1 MLRQFGAYNR
11 NELSRRLMERGY
23 DVESAMA
30 GRIQSLEIAGYHK
43 KLRGAFSTR
52 RREILT
58 YMAERGWDHS
68 QVSAQM
74 ATLATRRRKDEP
86 LRAMLE
92 MVWAERAGD
101 LGLAAVRPL
110 RALPTG
116 AGG

>member
-68 QVSAQM
+68 QASAQM
-74 ATLATRRRKDEP
+74 ATLATRRP

-92 MVWAERAGD
+92 TVWAERAGD